1 MRGQCRD
8 AGFEMI
14 PDLLLLQHTGASSER
29 HAICCFVHN
38 GEYDWSK
45 MKQAIELLY
54 PTVIARPAQP
64 QGRAGRGRGAHEVQN
79 SDSWFSD
86 WPMPMV
92 DNQMAEWIEYYD
104 PVEALAV
111 NMVYEDEYAA
121 IPEGLARELHGCLTT
136 HRRIAKSWRRL
147 CRRAVT
153 S

>member
-1 MRGQCRD
+1 
-8 AGFEMI
+8 
-14 PDLLLLQHTGASSER
+14 
-29 HAICCFVHN
+29 
-38 GEYDWSK
+38 

-121 IPEGLARELHGCLTT
+121 IPEGLARELTT
-136 HRRIAKSWRRL
+136 QGESPKVGEGRAGARL
-147 CRRAVT
+147 LREGQRQRKVEGQVQ
-153 S
+153 SS